1 LPALGLFGAA
11 LGGVR
16 ASIFAVVEKRRV
28 VCVVEAGWRVKSPRR
43 ENIKDIVRFGGAK
56 QAGRSQVVDQDIN
69 IQDNRIATMM

>member
-1 LPALGLFGAA
+1 MPALGLFGAA

-43 ENIKDIVRFGGAK
+43 ENIEDIARFGGAK